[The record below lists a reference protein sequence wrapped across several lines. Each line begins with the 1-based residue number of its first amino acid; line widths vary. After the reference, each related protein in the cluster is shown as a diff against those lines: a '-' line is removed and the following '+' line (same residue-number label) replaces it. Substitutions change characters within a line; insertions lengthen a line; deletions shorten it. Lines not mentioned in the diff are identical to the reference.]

1 MASMPGKK
9 IYGRK
14 RHILVDTQGL
24 LLAVKVHSA
33 QIVDRSGAKLLL
45 SCLPQCLPRVSHLF
59 ADKGYTGPLL
69 EWISEQLHWTTE
81 IVPSQ
86 YNESHQ
92 QWELVNG
99 EPVLV
104 RKPKGGFQVQR
115 KRWVVERTFAWLTRF
130 RRLARDYEGL
140 TTSSEAF
147 LQVASI
153 RLLLSR
159 LSPFR
164 Y

>member
-1 MASMPGKK
+1 MLGKK

-33 QIVDRSGAKLLL
+33 QIVDRTGAKLLL
-45 SCLPQCLPRVSHLF
+45 SGLPQCLPRVSHLF

-81 IVPSQ
+81 IVPSEH
-86 YNESHQ
+86 NESHQ

-153 RLLLSR
+153 RLMLSR